1 MTPGPS
7 LDLSALPESASR
19 ARRHVAAA
27 IEDDPELSEIAV
39 LLVSE
44 LVANAVLHAGTPCVV
59 RVDVDDQRVR
69 VEVRDEDP
77 RLPTVK
83 DYGPDA
89 VTGRGLHIVES
100 LSDRWG
106 VDGDE
111 RGKTV
116 WFELDRPSREGA

>member
-1 MTPGPS
+1 MTTGPS

-59 RVDVDDQRVR
+59 RV
-69 VEVRDEDP
+69 EVRDEDP

-89 VTGRGLHIVES
+89 VTGRGLHIIEW